1 MARFYPSGGAGGG
14 SGSDECTAT
23 KAELMKG
30 YTAILSDSGDEP
42 AEGTLELTGNAQAGH
57 VLAGETFYTTNPK
70 QKQTGSMT
78 VNSLLSFSVAV
89 SSGRRVTATW
99 KNPKAASGKPYSGV
113 VIRYSTSGYPGK
125 TGGTQIYK
133 GAGNNTVSEGMSSAS
148 FDMSALNT
156 TYYFSIY
163 PYVTCSSGE
172 MTGNQLNASVKTG
185 GKITKT
191 FTASGSLTIQGYS
204 KMDVFL
210 VGGGGGGGYSGGGGG
225 RTTTKLGIPIASG
238 DTIAITVGAGGG
250 AYSNGGASSVSKNG
264 ALQASAAGG
273 SGAANSYGASG
284 GAGGS
289 GGGAFKAL
297 WNLGD
302 PLGPAGGGAGMNSRQ
317 KIEVPSYKGRRH
329 FSWIHGLLLLVAAGI
344 VCFAALF
351 GAVLY
356 GSGDH
361 ITGEPQV
368 MVVLG
373 CQVKQDGPSQL
384 LRDRLD
390 EAAAYLTDHPDM
402 TVVVSGGQGPDEP
415 TTEARA
421 MADYLMEEGVEEE
434 RILLEDQ
441 SHNTSQNLRN
451 SAQVLKEAGYDL
463 EETDVLVVSNG
474 FHLTRARML
483 AERAGFGE
491 IYTLAAPTSHLPSR
505 LKMYIREPLALV
517 KSFVF
522 DR

>member
-70 QKQTGSMT
+70 QKQTGRMT

-148 FDMSALNT
+148 FDMPALNT

-289 GGGAFKAL
+289 GGGANDRFNGKPGGSDGGNGINAEDIYNCFGGAGQTTTTRAWGQSSGTL
-297 WNLGD
+297 Y
-302 PLGPAGGGAGMNSRQ
+302 AGGGGGGCHGYRNENNDGDVVYYYGEGGNGGAGGGGNGGGWTG
-317 KIEVPSYKGRRH
+317 PSHSIQPIQAVVGAVNTGGGGGGRA
-329 FSWIHGLLLLVAAGI
+329 SSDWGTYNPGNGGSGI
-344 VCFAALF
+344 VLIK
-351 GAVLY
+351 LY
-356 GSGDH
+356 
-361 ITGEPQV
+361 
-368 MVVLG
+368 
-373 CQVKQDGPSQL
+373 
-384 LRDRLD
+384 
-390 EAAAYLTDHPDM
+390 
-402 TVVVSGGQGPDEP
+402 
-415 TTEARA
+415 
-421 MADYLMEEGVEEE
+421 
-434 RILLEDQ
+434 
-441 SHNTSQNLRN
+441 
-451 SAQVLKEAGYDL
+451 
-463 EETDVLVVSNG
+463 
-474 FHLTRARML
+474 
-483 AERAGFGE
+483 
-491 IYTLAAPTSHLPSR
+491 
-505 LKMYIREPLALV
+505 
-517 KSFVF
+517 
-522 DR
+522 